1 MRPTGKTRN
10 GGSRVKE
17 MSGAHVCVGLCV
29 CVRTCVSVLFVLSY
43 FQFLDFVDVDSFDFL
58 AEEKEH
64 EVGCGESG
72 RS

>member
-1 MRPTGKTRN
+1 MCVCVCVCARAGLRIY
-10 GGSRVKE
+10 
-17 MSGAHVCVGLCV
+17 MCAHVCVGLCV